1 MTKNKKNLTPKLPP
15 FANEAREGLL
25 IVTMGAQA
33 DIEDEEG
40 KRIHCHVRKNA
51 DPIITGDRIYWLPEQ
66 DGTGTIIG
74 HAPRKSLLSR
84 LENSQKQKL
93 VAANI
98 DAIIIVTAP
107 FPPLSVEKIDRYLI
121 AAENL
126 NIPCII
132 LLNKADLLDPQ
143 NKESIKT
150 ALEIYEKIGY
160 PVLYSSTYTPDGL
173 TNLQHYLDDKTCV
186 LVGASGVGKSSII
199 AKLTSGENIKIGDLS
214 HSTQL
219 GKHTTTSTRLYH
231 LTKGGHL
238 IDSPGVREFGIGQLD
253 KSQILQG
260 FKEFKP
266 YLKQCKFRDCYHQT
280 EPGCAIKQA
289 ASDKKIS
296 EERLQSYYKILNDR

>member
-107 FPPLSVEKIDRYLI
+107 FPPLSAEKIDRYLI

-132 LLNKADLLDPQ
+132 LLNKSESLFNFLEDRPRVYKLYFKLNERRQLKVIIDLL
-143 NKESIKT
+143 KAKRIVVRTIKI
-150 ALEIYEKIGY
+150 LDRK
-160 PVLYSSTYTPDGL
+160 LY
-173 TNLQHYLDDKTCV
+173 K
-186 LVGASGVGKSSII
+186 
-199 AKLTSGENIKIGDLS
+199 NIK
-214 HSTQL
+214 
-219 GKHTTTSTRLYH
+219 
-231 LTKGGHL
+231 L
-238 IDSPGVREFGIGQLD
+238 IKRKRF
-253 KSQILQG
+253 
-260 FKEFKP
+260 
-266 YLKQCKFRDCYHQT
+266 
-280 EPGCAIKQA
+280 
-289 ASDKKIS
+289 
-296 EERLQSYYKILNDR
+296 